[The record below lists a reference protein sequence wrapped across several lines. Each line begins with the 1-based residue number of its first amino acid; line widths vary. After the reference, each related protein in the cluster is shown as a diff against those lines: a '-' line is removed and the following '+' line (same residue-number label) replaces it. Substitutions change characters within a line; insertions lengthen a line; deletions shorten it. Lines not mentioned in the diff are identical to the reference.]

1 MELVIQGLSKTY
13 PNGVRALKNVS
24 LNIPT
29 GIFGLLGPN
38 GAGKTTLMRI
48 VATLQE
54 PDTGQISL
62 GEIDVLRQKQ
72 EVKRQLGYL
81 PQEFGFYPKDTAYQL
96 LDHFALLKGIR
107 DRRLRLKRVEELLK
121 TANLWDEQKRKVG
134 TFSGGM
140 KQRLG
145 IAQAL
150 LGNPRLIIVDEPT
163 AGLDPAERKRFHNL
177 FSEVGEN
184 IIVILSTHIVED
196 ISDLCPRAAIINEGE
211 IVFEES
217 TEKAISALQG
227 RIWEKEVLKS
237 EASVYRERYR
247 LLSTRLLAGKTLI
260 RIFSAQRPD
269 DSFYSVPATM
279 EDVYFYHLPA
289 GGMRNGDGSADAP
302 VTPSD
307 RSLRGPGRD
316 GRHV

>member
-13 PNGVRALKNVS
+13 SNGVRALKNVS

-54 PDTGQISL
+54 PDTGRISL

-121 TANLWDEQKRKVG
+121 TANLWDERKRKVG

-177 FSEVGEN
+177 FSQVGEN

-196 ISDLCPRAAIINEGE
+196 VSDLCPRAAIINEGE

-289 GGMRNGDGSADAP
+289 GGMRNGDGSAGAP
-302 VTPSD
+302 ATPSV
-307 RSLRGPGRD
+307 RSLRGPGKD

>member
-1 MELVIQGLSKTY
+1 MRLIIENLSKTY
-13 PNGVRALKNVS
+13 SNGVRALKNVS
-24 LNIPT
+24 LGIST

-54 PDTGQISL
+54 PDTGQITL
-62 GEIDVLRQKQ
+62 DGIDVLGQKE
-72 EVKRQLGYL
+72 EVKRRLGYL
-81 PQEFGFYPKDTAYQL
+81 PQEFGFYPRDSAFQL

-107 DRRLRLKRVEELLK
+107 DRGLRRRRVEELLR
-121 TANLWDEQKRKVG
+121 TANLWEERKRRVG

-184 IIVILSTHIVED
+184 AIVILSTHIVED
-196 ISDLCPRAAIINEGE
+196 ISDLCPRAAVIHEGE
-211 IVFEES
+211 IVFEGS
-217 TEKAISALQG
+217 TEKAINALQG
-227 RIWEKEVLKS
+227 KIWEKEVVKS
-237 EASVYRERYR
+237 EAPVYREGYR

-260 RIFSAQRPD
+260 RVLSVARPEGG
-269 DSFYSVPATM
+269 FYPVPATM
-279 EDVYFYHLPA
+279 EDVYFSYLPA
-289 GGMRNGDGSADAP
+289 GDVPGGK
-302 VTPSD
+302 
-307 RSLRGPGRD
+307 GRD
-316 GRHV
+316 LTESGRDERHV